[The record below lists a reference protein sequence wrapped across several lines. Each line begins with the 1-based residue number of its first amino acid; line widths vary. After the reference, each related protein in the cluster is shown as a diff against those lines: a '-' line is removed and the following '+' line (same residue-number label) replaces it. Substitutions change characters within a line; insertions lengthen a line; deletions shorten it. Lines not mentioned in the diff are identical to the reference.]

1 MPADLAGW
9 LVALGLVAALIPTAA
24 VQRRRAAAGVFALM
38 LLYLTALWIAGA
50 LIASRWS
57 ALAPLIAAI
66 AVWLAIQPLLALG
79 RVPAAHGAEGPLT
92 CAELGLV
99 APRPGSVRPAI
110 VATVLLLAV
119 NALVIGARGPTLFAP
134 WALLPLVI
142 IAAVVEELVMRGV
155 LLALVD
161 RAHPPR
167 WNVAGARIGVGGLVL
182 TLAFVAL
189 HGLRPGLL
197 LGVAPAALLYLW
209 LRARS
214 GSLLPP
220 IAAHAAWNATVVL
233 LHR

>member
-1 MPADLAGW
+1 M
-9 LVALGLVAALIPTAA
+9 GLVAALVPTAA
-24 VQRRRAAAGVFALM
+24 AGRRSAAAGALALL
-38 LLYLTALWIAGA
+38 LLYLLALAIAGA
-50 LIASRWS
+50 LIAPRWS
-57 ALAPLIAAI
+57 VLVPLIAAA
-66 AVWLAIQPLLALG
+66 AVWLAVQPLLALG
-79 RVPAAHGAEGPLT
+79 RMT
-92 CAELGLV
+92 RAELGLV
-99 APRPGSVRPAI
+99 APRAGSIRPAI
-110 VATVLLLAV
+110 VATALLLAA
-119 NALVIGARGPTLFAP
+119 NALVIGARDPVPAVP
-134 WALLPLVI
+134 WAWLPLVVV
-142 IAAVVEELVMRGV
+142 AAIVEELVMRGV
-155 LLALVD
+155 LLALAD

-167 WNVAGARIGVGGLVL
+167 WTVAGARIGAGGLVL